1 MQVLLDLVG
10 STILVGTLIL
20 SIMGVNVNMTTETFK
35 STTEFHIQTEV
46 IQLSRIM
53 EFDLAKMGYDVTS
66 GRKIIT
72 ADSSRLKFKANL
84 WNVPGAMD
92 SVEYIL
98 GGLVGISTNPRDR
111 VLTRYENTSGV
122 LINYS
127 ITTFRLSYY
136 KADGTQLTT
145 PVTGARLDSI
155 DAVRILMTIESPEPL
170 GTDAT
175 SQYASGYYEK
185 LIYPRNL

>member
-10 STILVGTLIL
+10 SVILVGSLIL
-20 SIMGVNVNMTTETFK
+20 SIMGVNVNMTTETIK

-53 EFDLAKMGYDVTS
+53 EFDFAKIGYDVAS
-66 GRKIIT
+66 KKIVT
-72 ADSSRLKFKANL
+72 ADTSRIKFKANL
-84 WNVPGAMD
+84 WNIPGQLD

-98 GGLVGISTNPRDR
+98 GSFVAGSTNPRDR
-111 VLTRYENTSGV
+111 VLTRYENTTGV

-127 ITTFRLSYY
+127 ITRFKLSYY
-136 KADGTQLTT
+136 KPDGTMLST
-145 PVTGARLDSI
+145 PVTGTSLDSI
-155 DAVRILMTIESPEPL
+155 DAIRVYMTIESPEPL
-170 GTDAT
+170 GDYAIL
-175 SQYASGYYEK
+175 QYASGYYEK

>member
-1 MQVLLDLVG
+1 
-10 STILVGTLIL
+10 
-20 SIMGVNVNMTTETFK
+20 MGVNVNMTTETFK

>member
-10 STILVGTLIL
+10 SVILVGSLIL
-20 SIMGVNVNMTTETFK
+20 SIMNVNINMTTETAK

-53 EFDLAKMGYDVTS
+53 EFDFTKIGYDVAS
-66 GRKIIT
+66 SKVVS
-72 ADSSRLKFKANL
+72 ADTSRLKFKSNL
-84 WNVPGAMD
+84 WNIPGQLD
-92 SVEYIL
+92 SVEYVL
-98 GGLVGISTNPRDR
+98 GNLVAGSTNPRDR

-127 ITTFRLSYY
+127 ITRFKLSYY
-136 KADGTQLTT
+136 KANGQLLAT
-145 PVTGARLDSI
+145 PVTGALLDSI
-155 DAVRILMTIESPEPL
+155 DAIRVFMTVESPEPL
-170 GTDAT
+170 GDNT
-175 SQYASGYYEK
+175 SLLYASGYYDK